1 MIPEAQNRTINQ
13 EEDMV
18 AEKAISGLNQSR
30 TRNVKNT
37 MDNIVVRWQNSTTN
51 FRNFILASSVCLI
64 VCDGTVRLGLTDY
77 KAIADIIHDIIGM
90 GNNLRKQR
98 HAGAVSAIQI
108 VSDCTAQIFK
118 KLG

>member
-37 MDNIVVRWQNSTTN
+37 MDNIVVR
-51 FRNFILASSVCLI
+51 
-64 VCDGTVRLGLTDY
+64 
-77 KAIADIIHDIIGM
+77 
-90 GNNLRKQR
+90 
-98 HAGAVSAIQI
+98 
-108 VSDCTAQIFK
+108 
-118 KLG
+118 